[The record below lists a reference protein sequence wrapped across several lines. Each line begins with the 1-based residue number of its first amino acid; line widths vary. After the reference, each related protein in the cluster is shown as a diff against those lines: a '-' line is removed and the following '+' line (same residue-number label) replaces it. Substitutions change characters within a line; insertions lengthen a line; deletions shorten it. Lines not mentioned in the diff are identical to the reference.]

1 MQLANG
7 RKLRVRLAILF
18 VALSGLLGAWP
29 ALAQAPGALGVSPTN
44 ILFDGRERSVEVT
57 LINRSTQA
65 ATYRISFQNLRQTA
79 NGDYQEIARADDL
92 QPLEKP
98 AESLLRYSPRQ
109 VTVEP
114 GKPQSI
120 RVMLRKPAD
129 LPAGEYRSHLLFQQ
143 LPPPDIGQSIE
154 PNLEK
159 DQVSVKLIPLV
170 GVSIPVIVREG
181 QTQATAKLVD
191 ARIAEVDPEVTSSN
205 ALVEVQ
211 IHREGNASVR
221 GDLEARFVPA
231 GGGAPVEL
239 GLVRGL
245 SVLYPNE
252 ARIARLGL
260 KVPEG
265 MKLSRGTLQLAYRAA
280 GDGDKRPVLASS
292 ELSLP

>member
-1 MQLANG
+1 MLDIAARLVTVLAA
-7 RKLRVRLAILF
+7 LAG
-18 VALSGLLGAWP
+18 LSYAGSAM
-29 ALAQAPGALGVSPTN
+29 AQAPGALGVSPTN

-57 LINRSTQA
+57 LINRGNQS

-79 NGDYQEIARADDL
+79 DGDYQTIERPEDL

-143 LPPPDIGQSIE
+143 LPPPDVGQSIE
-154 PNLEK
+154 PGLGK
-159 DQVSVKLIPLV
+159 DQMSVKLIPLV

-191 ARIAEVDPEVTSSN
+191 ARIAEVDPEVTSSS
-205 ALVEVQ
+205 ALLEVKIQ
-211 IHREGNASVR
+211 REGNASVR

-231 GGGAPVEL
+231 GGGEPVEL

-252 ARIARLGL
+252 ARMARVGL
-260 KVPEG
+260 KVPDG
-265 MKLSRGTLQLAYRAA
+265 VKLARGTLQVAYRAA